1 MNPLER
7 LEPAELGRRLKAARN
22 AARITQEQAAAHI
35 GAVRTTLVAIERGD
49 RRLGAEELLNLC
61 QFYGTSPGRLLQPE
75 AIHVDLAPL
84 FRRLPGGGT
93 DQESLDATRILREL
107 ASRYVGLE
115 RQLGRPLAPAYPPV
129 RRLTRSNLLE
139 QAEDLALEL
148 RSRLGIGLS
157 PIPDVL
163 SLVETELQVR
173 LFVVPLPSRISG
185 AYDYHQDLGACILVN
200 ANHPPTRQAWT
211 VSHEVGHFM
220 TDRQAAE
227 VLDGGTGDDL
237 PGEQFA
243 NLFAGAFLMPGS
255 AVRRRYGEVWEEQGK
270 FSARSLMYLAR
281 TFYVSPEAMAR
292 RLEVLGLF
300 AKGTYDI
307 LRDRGL
313 DHTAVRSIR
322 GEMEEG
328 AVRPAFLPRYTLIA
342 IEAYQKELISEGE
355 LAQML
360 RIGRIEAREL
370 VDDLQELTDT
380 VEEQQRARA

>member
-1 MNPLER
+1 
-7 LEPAELGRRLKAARN
+7 
-22 AARITQEQAAAHI
+22 
-35 GAVRTTLVAIERGD
+35 
-49 RRLGAEELLNLC
+49 
-61 QFYGTSPGRLLQPE
+61 
-75 AIHVDLAPL
+75 
-84 FRRLPGGGT
+84 
-93 DQESLDATRILREL
+93 
-107 ASRYVGLE
+107 
-115 RQLGRPLAPAYPPV
+115 
-129 RRLTRSNLLE
+129 
-139 QAEDLALEL
+139 
-148 RSRLGIGLS
+148 
-157 PIPDVL
+157 
-163 SLVETELQVR
+163 
-173 LFVVPLPSRISG
+173 
-185 AYDYHQDLGACILVN
+185 
-200 ANHPPTRQAWT
+200 
-211 VSHEVGHFM
+211 M

-227 VLDGGTGDDL
+227 VLDGGTGDNL

-255 AVRRRYGEVWEEQGK
+255 AVRRRYDEVWEEHGK
-270 FSARSLMYLAR
+270 FSARSLVYLAR